1 MTNPKPHPND
11 QIDLGFPQTYHYTL
25 GNNKMTK
32 MPISTTQN
40 FITLNLG
47 LLEYSH

>member
-1 MTNPKPHPND
+1 MANPKPHPND
-11 QIDLGFPQTYHYTL
+11 QIKLGFPQTYQNTL
-25 GNNKMTK
+25 ENNKMTK
-32 MPISTTQN
+32 IAISTTQN